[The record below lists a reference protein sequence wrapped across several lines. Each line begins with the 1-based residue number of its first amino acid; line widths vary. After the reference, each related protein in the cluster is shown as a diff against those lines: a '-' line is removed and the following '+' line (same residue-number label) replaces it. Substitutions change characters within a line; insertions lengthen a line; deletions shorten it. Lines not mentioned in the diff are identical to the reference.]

1 MDLSP
6 LDFYFWGHVKSIV
19 YATDVPD
26 VNELR
31 NRILLASDQ
40 IRNNVD
46 VFENLRTGLLRR
58 ARLSSLMVADLS
70 IYYKLSCTLHSY

>member
-1 MDLSP
+1 MDLTP

-19 YATDVPD
+19 YTTDVPD

-46 VFENLRTGLLRR
+46 VFENLRTGLL
-58 ARLSSLMVADLS
+58 
-70 IYYKLSCTLHSY
+70 

>member
-1 MDLSP
+1 MDLTP

-31 NRILLASDQ
+31 NLILLASDQ

-58 ARLSSLMVADLS
+58 ARLCIQLDGRRFEHL
-70 IYYKLSCTLHSY
+70 L

>member
-1 MDLSP
+1 
-6 LDFYFWGHVKSIV
+6 VKPIV

-58 ARLSSLMVADLS
+58 ARLCIQLDGRRFEHL
-70 IYYKLSCTLHSY
+70 L

>member
-1 MDLSP
+1 MDLTP

-26 VNELR
+26 VNELL

-40 IRNNVD
+40 KRNRNVD
-46 VFENLRTGLLRR
+46 VFENLRTNLRR
-58 ARLSSLMVADLS
+58 APLCIQLDGRRFEHLL
-70 IYYKLSCTLHSY
+70 